1 MLRKEAAQVLP
12 EMVASLFSYMDTA
25 LLELA
30 KGAKSNAEQSEYFA
44 AMSGLKKGKK
54 GFGQNVANEIL
65 NQFDDPR
72 DLQSLLE
79 ARKKANEERKAKSQK
94 RIKLSLVNTE
104 EFEDWLAVANIISRS
119 ERKYEQ
125 FQNELLR
132 RMGMIVD
139 SWSHSEANPLET
151 AVFTYAFEDALQQLD
166 LSKEMRQEVYNGY
179 ETNILPLFR
188 KLYVSTT
195 KILEDTGL
203 FLDMDDDYVDPSTPK
218 TDEEPSA
225 EEVPAEPEKIEEEV
239 IEEEPEPEQE
249 DDEKEERPRRSRRRS
264 SSRRRRRAADAP
276 RPTQPRERRDQA
288 SSKRAMRRSEDVGEA
303 IRSIY
308 STVRDLIGAKGGSAL
323 YDDEEGDAD
332 YFEAEEVQD
341 LLSTLEDEIMQGAGR
356 RMPVRERLLETASML
371 GDRRISP
378 QTMQSLEV
386 VESLVDTFEEDEMLS
401 GNSKDWI
408 RKLELTLGKVA
419 TRHDDFSVRR
429 TVIDRW
435 ISSIK

>member
-1 MLRKEAAQVLP
+1 
-12 EMVASLFSYMDTA
+12 
-25 LLELA
+25 
-30 KGAKSNAEQSEYFA
+30 
-44 AMSGLKKGKK
+44 
-54 GFGQNVANEIL
+54 
-65 NQFDDPR
+65 
-72 DLQSLLE
+72 
-79 ARKKANEERKAKSQK
+79 
-94 RIKLSLVNTE
+94 
-104 EFEDWLAVANIISRS
+104 
-119 ERKYEQ
+119 
-125 FQNELLR
+125 
-132 RMGMIVD
+132 
-139 SWSHSEANPLET
+139 
-151 AVFTYAFEDALQQLD
+151 
-166 LSKEMRQEVYNGY
+166 
-179 ETNILPLFR
+179 
-188 KLYVSTT
+188 
-195 KILEDTGL
+195 
-203 FLDMDDDYVDPSTPK
+203 
-218 TDEEPSA
+218 
-225 EEVPAEPEKIEEEV
+225 
-239 IEEEPEPEQE
+239 
-249 DDEKEERPRRSRRRS
+249 
-264 SSRRRRRAADAP
+264 
-276 RPTQPRERRDQA
+276 
-288 SSKRAMRRSEDVGEA
+288 MRRSEDVGEA